1 LFYQNLEA
9 VNFSEAW
16 KVFYRTKSVKV

>member
-1 LFYQNLEA
+1 MFYENLEA

-16 KVFYRTKSVKV
+16 KVFCRTKSVKV